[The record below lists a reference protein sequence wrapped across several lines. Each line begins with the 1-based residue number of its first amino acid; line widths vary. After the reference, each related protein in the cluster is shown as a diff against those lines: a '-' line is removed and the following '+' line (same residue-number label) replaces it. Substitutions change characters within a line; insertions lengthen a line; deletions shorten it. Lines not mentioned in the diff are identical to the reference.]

1 MSKYSKIELFTVV
14 GYGGNNLDN
23 QGDILFSIDAQAR
36 LNLGFHNTQKMGRQD
51 LPEEWEEYLDYSP
64 EVLNFLKGI
73 IPFAAIE
80 EGDILAFDTYK
91 LSPWI

>member
-36 LNLGFHNTQKMGRQD
+36 LNLGFHNTQKMGVCYGNFGYRRRRLHRQ
-51 LPEEWEEYLDYSP
+51 PHMC
-64 EVLNFLKGI
+64 
-73 IPFAAIE
+73 
-80 EGDILAFDTYK
+80 
-91 LSPWI
+91 